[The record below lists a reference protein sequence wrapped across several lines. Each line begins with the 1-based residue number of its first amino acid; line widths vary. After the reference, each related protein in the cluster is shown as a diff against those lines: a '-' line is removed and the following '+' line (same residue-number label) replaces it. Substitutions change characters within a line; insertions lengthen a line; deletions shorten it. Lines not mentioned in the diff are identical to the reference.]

1 MPSDFVYKRIL
12 LKITGEALKGNNDF
26 GFDTNAIES
35 LIDNITEVLNGG
47 VELAIVLGAGNLWR
61 GAIGKKLGMDPVNA
75 DYMGMLGTVMNALAM
90 KDAFEKRGI
99 NCEVQTS
106 IHMYPIAIPFN
117 HSKAIKCMEEGRV
130 VIFAGGTGH
139 PFFTTDTAAALR
151 ALEIGAEALF
161 KATKVNGVYS
171 DDPEKNPAATR
182 YERLSFDEALY
193 KKLKIMDASAF
204 SLCRDNNLPVVV
216 FNFSEHKN
224 LIKVL
229 AGNTETA
236 TIVSNN

>member
-12 LKITGEALKGNNDF
+12 LKITGEALKGNNDQ
-26 GFDTNAIES
+26 GFDTDAIES
-35 LIDNITEVLNGG
+35 LVDDMAQVLDGG

-61 GAIGKKLGMDPVNA
+61 GAIGKKLGMDPVRA

-106 IHMYPIAIPFN
+106 INMHPIAEPFD
-117 HSKAIKCMEEGRV
+117 HSKAIKYIEEGRV

-151 ALEIGAEALF
+151 ALEVGAEAFF

-171 DDPEKNPAATR
+171 DDPVKNPSATR
-182 YERLSFDEALY
+182 YEKLSFDEALY
-193 KKLKIMDASAF
+193 KNLKVMDSTAF
-204 SLCRDNNLPVVV
+204 SLCRDNNLPIVV
-216 FNFSEHKN
+216 FNFSDHKN
-224 LIKVL
+224 LIRVL
-229 AGNTETA
+229 EGNTETA